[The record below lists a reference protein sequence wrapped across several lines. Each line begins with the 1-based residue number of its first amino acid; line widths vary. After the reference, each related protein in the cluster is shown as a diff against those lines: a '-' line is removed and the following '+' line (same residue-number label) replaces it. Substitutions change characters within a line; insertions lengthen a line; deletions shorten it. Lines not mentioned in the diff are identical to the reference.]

1 LNTLIDQIARGDLRS
16 TRGSK
21 GRCQGKAQIIYNP
34 VRALTQPS
42 RHPQVLY
49 LHFPSKKY

>member
-1 LNTLIDQIARGDLRS
+1 LNSLIDQIARGDLGS